1 MKNTI
6 LSKMLDLFAPNFCMC
21 CGKIGNVLCDDCFD
35 KRFPVITKQ
44 ECDNRLWCTG
54 ERLGLLKRMINEYKY
69 NCKRD
74 LAIVFAKAMD
84 NVLPRNLIDVSIV
97 PLPTIDR
104 HIRVR
109 GFDHCLLLAR
119 KLAEL
124 RGYEVERLLTRKND
138 YVQVGASK
146 NDREKQ
152 ARSAYEINGMVN
164 TNRNYLLLDDVYTSG
179 SSMKNAERILR
190 ENGAQNIYKIVLA
203 KEV

>member
-1 MKNTI
+1 
-6 LSKMLDLFAPNFCMC
+6 
-21 CGKIGNVLCDDCFD
+21 
-35 KRFPVITKQ
+35 
-44 ECDNRLWCTG
+44 
-54 ERLGLLKRMINEYKY
+54 MINEYKY

-119 KLAEL
+119 KLAKL

-152 ARSAYEINGMVN
+152 ARSAYEINGRVN

-179 SSMKNAERILR
+179 NSMKNAERILR